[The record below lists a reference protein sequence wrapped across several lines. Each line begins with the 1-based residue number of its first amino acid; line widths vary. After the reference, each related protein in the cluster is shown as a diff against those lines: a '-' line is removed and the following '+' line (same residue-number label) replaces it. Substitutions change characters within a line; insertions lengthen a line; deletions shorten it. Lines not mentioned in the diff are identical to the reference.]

1 MPRKNLTTRF
11 VETVKIETRTDFWDD
26 VVRGLVLRVS
36 PTGVKAWTVVYSRES
51 DGEKRRVTL
60 GKFPALSLEKARRKA
75 LDAVAAVS
83 DGMDP
88 AGDKRARREAM
99 TVAELADLYVERYA
113 KRNKKSWAEDER
125 ILRVDVLPMIGRI
138 KAVAVKRRDLLDIID
153 AKAEAGKL
161 TQSTHILAV
170 VRKMFGWAVD
180 EEYLEVSPAA
190 GIRPRAKPVQRDR
203 VLSADEVRRIW
214 KALPDAA
221 LRPVTV
227 EVFKLLFL
235 TGQRSGEVCGMRR
248 GEVDLDKALWT
259 IPSERTKNG
268 LTHVVPLSPAALAVV
283 ERAMRRAGD
292 EASAPLFTRTGEP
305 LESNA
310 IAKAAKLKLQIL
322 EERWTPHDIRR
333 TVATMMGDIGILP
346 HIVEAVLNHISG
358 FRAGVA
364 GIYNRAKYEPE
375 KRRALAMWAE
385 YLDSVVERRP
395 GKIAPFAAGNA
406 A

>member
-1 MPRKNLTTRF
+1 MPRKSLTTRF
-11 VETVKIETRTDFWDD
+11 VETVKVETRTDFWDD

-36 PTGVKAWTVVYSRES
+36 PTGVKAWTVVYNREA

-83 DGMDP
+83 DGLDP

-99 TVAELADLYVERYA
+99 TVADLAALYVERYA

-125 ILRVDVLPMIGRI
+125 VLRVDVLPIIGRM

-161 TQSTHILAV
+161 TQSTHTLAV

-203 VLSADEVRRIW
+203 VLSADEVRRVW

-283 ERAMRRAGD
+283 EQAMRRAED
-292 EASAPLFTRTGEP
+292 EALAPLFTRTGEP

-385 YLDSVVERRP
+385 HLDSVVERQP

>member
-11 VETVKIETRTDFWDD
+11 IEAVKVETRTDFWDD

-36 PTGVKAWTVVYSRES
+36 PTGVKAWTVVYSREA

-60 GKFPALSLEKARRKA
+60 GKFPALTLEKARRKA

-99 TVAELADLYVERYA
+99 TVADLAALYVERYA

-125 ILRVDVLPMIGRI
+125 VLRVDVLPTIGRV

-180 EEYLEVSPAA
+180 EDYLEVSPAV
-190 GIRPRAKPVQRDR
+190 GIRPRAKPVKRDR
-203 VLSADEVRRIW
+203 VLSAAEVRAIW
-214 KALPDAA
+214 NALPDAA

-227 EVFKLLFL
+227 DVFRLLFL

-248 GEVDLDKALWT
+248 GEVNLDRATWT
-259 IPSERTKNG
+259 IPGERTKNG
-268 LTHVVPLSPAALAVV
+268 LTHIVHLSPAAIDIV
-283 ERAMRRAGD
+283 ERAMRCADD
-292 EASAPLFTRTGEP
+292 ERDAPLFTRTGEP
-305 LESNA
+305 IESNA

-322 EERWTPHDIRR
+322 DERWTPHDIRR
-333 TVATMMGDIGILP
+333 TAATMMADIGVLP
-346 HIVEAVLNHISG
+346 HVVEAVLNHISG

-364 GIYNRAKYEPE
+364 GVYNRARYEPE
-375 KRRALAMWAE
+375 RRRALDMWAE
-385 YLDSVVERRP
+385 HLDSVVNGRTGIVVP
-395 GKIAPFAAGNA
+395 LAAVQ
-406 A
+406 